1 MEIEHIFNIMVG
13 SPSDVTNVA
22 KKAIECINNWNI
34 LNSYDRNMA
43 LVPHHWTSSSYPS
56 LKKLAQAHIDDIL
69 VERSDALVAIFGS
82 RLGTPTDSYISGT
95 VEEIEKH
102 RAAGKPVMVFFS
114 ETLDFSQDIEQ
125 LKKLQEYRNQLSGLY
140 ETYSSID
147 DFEKKFS
154 AKLHLQIQNE
164 FQPLVN
170 ENVSNSKGQ
179 ETVSFSEEEV
189 SIMKRWCNGK
199 VNYLSQIYFM
209 GGTCLF
215 RFGVVGINATNPK
228 EVAQWEDFINRL
240 YSCGFIDLTGYDKH
254 GHPKYKLNL
263 KAFDTFSP
271 EPEEN
276 ADSMK

>member
-1 MEIEHIFNIMVG
+1 MKIGHIFNIMVC

-22 KKAIECINNWNI
+22 QRAIECINNWNI
-34 LNSYDRNMA
+34 LNSYDKNLA

-56 LKKLAQAHIDDIL
+56 LKKPAQAHIDDIL

-102 RAAGKPVMVFFS
+102 RTAGKPVMVFFS
-114 ETLDFSQDIEQ
+114 ATLDSSQDVEE

-140 ETYSSID
+140 ETYNGID

-179 ETVSFSEEEV
+179 ETISFSEEE
-189 SIMKRWCNGK
+189 IEIIKNWANGN
-199 VNYLSQIYFM
+199 VNRFSKMAFI
-209 GGTCLF
+209 GGKCMF
-215 RFGVVGINATNPK
+215 RFGTIQIETENPK
-228 EVAQWEDFINRL
+228 ETAMYDDFIVRL
-240 YSCGFIDLTGYDKH
+240 YKCGFTELTGYNKQNY
-254 GHPKYKLNL
+254 PLYKLTIAAYN
-263 KAFDTFSP
+263 KFS
-271 EPEEN
+271 
-276 ADSMK
+276 

>member
-1 MEIEHIFNIMVG
+1 MKIGHIFNIMVG
-13 SPSDVTNVA
+13 SPGDVTHIA
-22 KKAIECINNWNI
+22 KRAIECINNWNI
-34 LNSYDRNMA
+34 LNSYDKNIA

-56 LKKLAQAHIDDIL
+56 LRKPAQAHIDDIL

-102 RAAGKPVMVFFS
+102 RAAEKPVMVFFS
-114 ETLDFSQDIEQ
+114 ETLDFSQDVEQ
-125 LKKLQEYRNQLSGLY
+125 LKKLQEYRTQLSGLY
-140 ETYSSID
+140 ETYNGID

-164 FQPLVN
+164 FQPFVN

-179 ETVSFSEEEV
+179 ETISFSEEEV
-189 SIMKRWCNGK
+189 SIMERWCDGN
-199 VNYLSQIYFM
+199 VNQLSQIYFM

-215 RFGVVGINATNPK
+215 RFGIVGVNASSPK

-240 YSCGFIDLTGYDKH
+240 YSCGFIDLIGYDKH
-254 GHPKYKLNL
+254 SHPKYKLNL
-263 KAFDTFSP
+263 KAYDTFSKGNSDNIT
-271 EPEEN
+271 E
-276 ADSMK
+276 K

>member
-1 MEIEHIFNIMVG
+1 MKIGHIFNIMVG
-13 SPSDVTNVA
+13 SPGDVTHIA
-22 KKAIECINNWNI
+22 KRAIECINNWNI
-34 LNSYDRNMA
+34 LNSYDKNIA

-56 LKKLAQAHIDDIL
+56 LRKPAQAHIDDIL

-82 RLGTPTDSYISGT
+82 RLGTPTDNYISGT

-102 RAAGKPVMVFFS
+102 RAAEKPVMVFFS

-140 ETYSSID
+140 ETYNGTD

-170 ENVSNSKGQ
+170 ENVSANKGQ
-179 ETVSFSEEEV
+179 ETISFSEEEI
-189 SIMKRWCNGK
+189 SIMKRWCSSKINL
-199 VNYLSQIYFM
+199 LSQTYFI

-215 RFGVVGINATNPK
+215 RFGSLGVNTANPK
-228 EVAQWEDFINRL
+228 EVAQWEDFISRL
-240 YSCGFIDLTGYDKH
+240 YSCGLIDMIGYDKH
-254 GHPKYKLNL
+254 NHPKYKLNL
-263 KAFDTFSP
+263 KAYNAFS
-271 EPEEN
+271 EEN
-276 ADSMK
+276 LEINE